1 MLEFTDISGPGAV
14 SYTHLDVY
22 KRQDNDTVLYTS
34 QDIHYNEKLM
44 YFGVDVTGQNEIRV
58 EVSLVTDN
66 EWDDP
71 IILIDGLSLYK

>member
-1 MLEFTDISGPGAV
+1 
-14 SYTHLDVY
+14 
-22 KRQDNDTVLYTS
+22 
-34 QDIHYNEKLM
+34 
-44 YFGVDVTGQNEIRV
+44 V

>member
-1 MLEFTDISGPGAV
+1 M
-14 SYTHLDVY
+14 H
-22 KRQDNDTVLYTS
+22 
-34 QDIHYNEKLM
+34 
-44 YFGVDVTGQNEIRV
+44 FGVDVTGQNEIRV